1 MKTTKSWKKL
11 LPVASLGCAVV
22 AGSSSYA
29 KPAYSCS
36 WSNPLSCVIG
46 PGGGGSPVT
55 PEIKEWLYDNAG
67 GVGNWFKDLGKS
79 IGQFAVRDVWGN
91 LLTTFSCPFSTF
103 GAYGTK
109 LACFSSN
116 AMETNR
122 VLGALDFIAKDN
134 RNDFTYVTM
143 SGSTPVAHNFAPSS
157 FSISRIAYIMNGY
170 ATEAKVFNLNLQDAN
185 ADASTI
191 FVQTGTPAPVSVWP
205 SAYQNYTTNAGL
217 AGTLVH
223 EADHTRFGAHTC
235 ASWADTY
242 EDGPYG
248 TEIQYLAKIWKT
260 GHPAYALPALDR
272 DLAWDKAVAKIG
284 QLCDPGAQ
292 QRVWNKYLIDAP
304 ITAGNPVLTAATTT
318 WQLAAGP
325 SVTDISVR
333 PDGRIYG
340 IGGDGA
346 VYVTGSAGGAWTQT
360 TEPYVTRIAVTPPG
374 YIYGLGGDGAVYRSS
389 GASAWGSW
397 GAVTITMGTWAQ
409 VATPWVQEI
418 SVPSDDYIYG
428 LGGDYAVYRATPGG
442 DWAQV
447 TPPWVKSISVTPDGT
462 IYGVGGDDAVYRT
475 TANSWNWEQVATPS
489 VTSISVTPDG
499 FIYGVGTDNA
509 VYVTRSGSTWQGAAS
524 PWVSKVSVTPDG
536 MIYGLGGDAV
546 YAHSSLR

>member
-1 MKTTKSWKKL
+1 MKKNKSWNKL
-11 LPVASLGCAVV
+11 LPVAALSCAVI

-36 WSNPLSCVIG
+36 WTDPLSCFI
-46 PGGGGSPVT
+46 GGGGVT
-55 PEIKEWLYDNAG
+55 PTPTPDIKGWIFNGADG
-67 GVGNWFKDLGKS
+67 IGNWFKNLGKG

-91 LLTTFSCPFSTF
+91 LITTFSCPFSTY
-103 GAYGTK
+103 GAYGTTM
-109 LACFSSN
+109 ACFSSG

-122 VLGALDFIAKDN
+122 VLGALDFIANDN

-143 SGSTPVAHNFAPSS
+143 SGGTPVTHSFAPAS
-157 FSISRIAYIMNGY
+157 FSIGRIAYIMNGY
-170 ATEAKVFNLNLQDAN
+170 ASEASLFNLYSQDAN

-191 FVQTGTPAPVSVWP
+191 FVQTGTSAPVSVWP

-223 EADHTRFGAHTC
+223 EADHTRFGSHTC
-235 ASWADTY
+235 GSAADTY

-248 TEIQYLAKIWKT
+248 TEIQYLARIWRT
-260 GHPAYALPALDR
+260 GHPAFTLPALDR

-304 ITAGNPVLTAATTT
+304 YGTGNPVLTAAATT
-318 WQLAAGP
+318 WQLAAGS
-325 SVTDISVR
+325 SVTDISVAW
-333 PDGRIYG
+333 DGRIYGVGGDGAVYLTPSAGGAWIQATVPYVTHISVTPLGYIYG

-346 VYVTGSAGGAWTQT
+346 VYV
-360 TEPYVTRIAVTPPG
+360 
-374 YIYGLGGDGAVYRSS
+374 SS
-389 GASAWGSW
+389 GVRYSGGSY
-397 GAVTITMGTWAQ
+397 VPGTWAQ
-409 VATPWVQEI
+409 VATPWVQQI
-418 SVPSDDYIYG
+418 SVPSDNYIYG
-428 LGGDYAVYRATPGG
+428 LGGDYAVYRTAPGG
-442 DWAQV
+442 AWAQV
-447 TPPWVKSISVTPDGT
+447 APPWVQSISVTPDGT
-462 IYGVGGDDAVYRT
+462 IYGVGGDNAVYRT
-475 TANSWNWEQVATPS
+475 TPNSWSWEQVATPS
-489 VTSISVTPDG
+489 VSSISVTPDG